1 MEPIRVVLVE
11 QSPEVGALLRAG
23 LGTGVVRPL
32 ADPAPEVVQVGT
44 LAEALEEL
52 GARPDLVL
60 VGDDPGVEQL
70 EAIRRLARAAPGT
83 PLLVWTTHDER
94 QRALEAVRLGAR
106 DWLVRAEL
114 PTKALWRVIR
124 YAVEHQ
130 RAWRTQGELLQ
141 RLQATQRL
149 ETIGALAGA
158 VVHDLNNLLSVVSAN
173 ASLVRL
179 EVEEPSLHARL
190 EQIQAAA
197 QRAGELTRQLLD
209 YARDVPPV
217 PQPIHLSNVTG
228 EVVGLLEAF
237 LRPLAIEIELEP
249 DLPAVEADSGRLQ
262 QVVLNLVTNAV
273 EAAGAEGRVRVSTGV
288 VRLNAQ
294 ELSACRVR
302 PDAENLCDGDF
313 VYVLV
318 EDDGPGLEPET
329 LSKIFD
335 PFFTTKGGARGLG
348 LAAVEWIV
356 RSQGGALCVT
366 SDPGQGTRF
375 RVVFPARPGLSVSSP
390 SVSTD
395 TDRWRAA
402 AEVLV
407 VEEDPAVL
415 ETFRASL
422 TRLGCLAHL
431 TRGVEDAL
439 EVLGRRRK
447 IQAVFL
453 AGRQLEAAAPLLQGY
468 PDLPVIVCSDE
479 ASEGARSLPKPFT
492 YQELKRTLK
501 EALGS

>member
-1 MEPIRVVLVE
+1 MEPLRVVLVE
-11 QSPEVGALLRAG
+11 QNPEVGALLRAG
-23 LGTGVVRPL
+23 LGTGMVHPL
-32 ADPAPEVVQVGT
+32 GDAAPEVVQVGT
-44 LAEALEEL
+44 LGEALEEL

-70 EAIRRLARAAPGT
+70 EAIRRLTRAAPAI
-83 PLLVWTTHDER
+83 PVLVWTTRDER

-114 PTKALWRVIR
+114 PPKALWRVIC

-130 RAWRTQGELLQ
+130 RAWRRQGELLQ

-149 ETIGALAGA
+149 ETMGALAGA

-179 EVEEPSLHARL
+179 EVEDARLHARL

-209 YARDVPPV
+209 YARDVPPA
-217 PQPIHLSNVTG
+217 PQPVHLSDVTG

-237 LRPLAIEIELEP
+237 LRPLAIEVELRP
-249 DLPAVEADSGRLQ
+249 DLPAIEADSGRLQ

-288 VRLNAQ
+288 I
-294 ELSACRVR
+294 ELSPEQLGTCRVR
-302 PDAENLCDGDF
+302 PEGEEPAGGEH

-318 EDDGPGLEPET
+318 EDDGPGLAPEA
-329 LSKIFD
+329 LNKIFD

-356 RSQGGALCVT
+356 RSQGGALCVD
-366 SDPGQGTRF
+366 SSPGQGAKF
-375 RVVFPARPGLSVSSP
+375 RVAFPARPGLSVSSP
-390 SVSTD
+390 SVATD

-407 VEEDPAVL
+407 VEEDAAVL
-415 ETFRASL
+415 ETFRALL

-431 TRGVEDAL
+431 TRGVDDAL

-447 IQAVFL
+447 IQAIYL
-453 AGRQLEAAAPLLQGY
+453 AGRQLAGAAPLLEAG
-468 PDLPVIVCSDE
+468 LPVVVCSNDAE
-479 ASEGARSLPKPFT
+479 DGARSLPKPFT
-492 YQELKRTLK
+492 YQELKRSLK
-501 EALGS
+501 DVLG